1 MEFWNK
7 LKKNTI
13 TINGVTHYSA
23 SGMFT
28 NRLITAFPLI
38 MVNIVAFSG
47 QYAWAHEHLKTWHN
61 IGQFAFAL
69 ALESVAVFLA
79 YNAYLAEKRN
89 DSALRLKMASYAF
102 ALLVAA
108 INYSHFTNG
117 HWDQPTAVGIVVG
130 MMSAISPWL
139 WSTYSRSVSRSILFT
154 RGLIDEHALRMGMT
168 RWLWH
173 PIASFKVMRMAT
185 WTGNN
190 KPSKAIMEWE
200 EREQDKAQEKAEKIR
215 EEMILKSTMNGHNNS
230 QAAIEMSD
238 ND

>member
-1 MEFWNK
+1 MGKIWDNLKQNK
-7 LKKNTI
+7 VVI
-13 TINGVTHYSA
+13 GGVTHYGA
-23 SGMFT
+23 SGVLM
-28 NRLITAFPLI
+28 NRLVTAFPLI

-47 QYAWAHEHLKTWHN
+47 QYAWAHEHLKTWHTT
-61 IGQFAFAL
+61 GQFAFAL

-79 YNAYLAEKRN
+79 YQAYMAEKRN
-89 DSALRLKMASYAF
+89 DSALRLKIASYAF

-117 HWDQPTAVGIVVG
+117 HWNQPTAVGIVVG

-139 WSTYSRSVSRSILFT
+139 WSTYSRSVSRTILFT
-154 RGLIDEHALRMGMT
+154 RGLIEEHALRLGAT

-200 EREQDKAQEKAEKIR
+200 DSEREKAQEKVRKSIESKAAMNGKSHSDEIEKI
-215 EEMILKSTMNGHNNS
+215 I
-230 QAAIEMSD
+230 
-238 ND
+238 